1 MKKVVLALSLVFF
14 LSAGMI
20 SAADFQSANTVD
32 YSVVMADDDATV
44 NAFVDGDDEKDK
56 KKKKKNSKCCSKKGA
71 DSKKCT
77 TSSKKCATSS
87 KKCCDTKKSC
97 SKDGKSATKV
107 EDKDGK

>member
-1 MKKVVLALSLVFF
+1 MKKVLVAFSLVFF

-20 SAADFQSANTVD
+20 SAADFQSSTTVDYTID

-56 KKKKKNSKCCSKKGA
+56 KKKSKDAKCCDKGKDA
-71 DSKKCT
+71 
-77 TSSKKCATSS
+77 KCASS
-87 KKCCDTKKSC
+87 AKKCCDTKKSC
-97 SKDGKSATKV
+97 SKDGKAATKV

>member
-1 MKKVVLALSLVFF
+1 MKKVLVAISLVFF

-20 SAADFQSANTVD
+20 SAANFQSATTVD
-32 YSVVMADDDATV
+32 YSVVMADDDASV

-56 KKKKKNSKCCSKKGA
+56 KKKKDAKCCSKTG
-71 DSKKCT
+71 D
-77 TSSKKCATSS
+77 SKKCATSS

-97 SKDGKSATKV
+97 DKSKTSTEVKTT